1 MKDVF
6 LRDVLPE
13 DLPIFFGHQQDPV
26 AIEMVAF
33 TFRDPKNWQLFE
45 AHWKIILANPDNIIK
60 TIVYQGQV
68 AGNLVTFKMDGK
80 REVGYWLG
88 REFWG
93 QGIGTNSLKQFLSL
107 IVERPLYAHVA
118 QDNHPSIKML
128 KKCGFEILGHQKS
141 FSEYRNMEISET
153 VLTFV

>member
-33 TFRDPKNWQLFE
+33 TFRDPQNWQLFE
-45 AHWKIILANPDNIIK
+45 DHWRIILANPKNILK
-60 TIVYQGQV
+60 TILYQGQV
-68 AGNLVTFKMDGK
+68 SGNVVSFVMDEK

-88 REFWG
+88 QEFWG
-93 QGIGTNSLKQFLSL
+93 KGIATASIKQFLQL
-107 IVERPLYAHVA
+107 IEERPLYAHVA
-118 QDNHPSIKML
+118 QDNLASL
-128 KKCGFEILGHQKS
+128 KVLKNCGFGILGQQKT
-141 FSEYRNMEISET
+141 FSSYRNVEISET
-153 VLTFV
+153 VLSFV